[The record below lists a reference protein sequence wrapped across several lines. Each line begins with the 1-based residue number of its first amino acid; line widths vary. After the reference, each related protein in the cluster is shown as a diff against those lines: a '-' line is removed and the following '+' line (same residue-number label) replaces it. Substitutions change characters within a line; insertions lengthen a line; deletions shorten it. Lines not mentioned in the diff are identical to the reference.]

1 MNIAV
6 TRKFSAAEPI
16 DDCYPPIHGF
26 FEEHRDALRN
36 AARLLGGREG
46 VNFVEEIIDALS
58 RDNDLSRRTIRLLYD
73 LEDLLA
79 LENVG
84 DPDRAE
90 TGYFSAID
98 ILDPVV
104 AEICLLTDGLRAAVA
119 ALPEVQ
125 RAPSTEA
132 HPGVSAHFSPSRT
145 TLAVPLGS
153 RPDGMGDAK

>member
-6 TRKFSAAEPI
+6 AHKFAATETYE
-16 DDCYPPIHGF
+16 DQGLPIHGF
-26 FEEHRDALRN
+26 FEEHRDALLN
-36 AARLLGGREG
+36 AAGLLGGREG
-46 VNFVEEIIDALS
+46 VNLVEEIIDALS
-58 RDNDLSRRTIRLLYD
+58 RDNDLSRRTIRLLHD

-104 AEICLLTDGLRAAVA
+104 DEICLLTDGLRAAVA
-119 ALPEVQ
+119 ALSELQ
-125 RAPSTEA
+125 RAPSIET
-132 HPGVSAHFSPSRT
+132 HPGVSGHLSSSRIR
-145 TLAVPLGS
+145 LAVPFAF
-153 RPDGMGDAK
+153 RPEGMGDAK

>member
-6 TRKFSAAEPI
+6 ARKFSAAEPI
-16 DDCYPPIHGF
+16 DDCDPPIHRF
-26 FEEHRDALRN
+26 IEDHRDALLN
-36 AARLLGGREG
+36 SAGLLGGRAG
-46 VNFVEEIIDALS
+46 VNLVEEIIDALS
-58 RDNDLSRRTIRLLYD
+58 RDNDLSRRTIRLLHD

-104 AEICLLTDGLRAAVA
+104 DEICLLTDGLRAAVA
-119 ALPEVQ
+119 ALSELQ
-125 RAPSTEA
+125 RAPSTET
-132 HPGVSAHFSPSRT
+132 HPGVSGHLSSSPIR
-145 TLAVPLGS
+145 LAVPLAF